1 MRISRSKVLAIGSGM
16 ASLFL
21 VRSAVAQSDPQ
32 GMLQIFADA
41 SVNWQNTIFPYAV
54 NLFKLLAVADFAW
67 TCITNALEKSDIQAL
82 IASIIKKLMTIGL
95 FYALLVFA
103 PTWFPKIIQSFVQL
117 GGAAAGVPTPLN
129 PSDVFKMGATIAGT
143 LLDAAATNTS
153 LLMSFSSSLAL
164 IFAAAIILASYVVIT
179 VHFVM
184 AMVESY
190 LLVGAGYIFLGFG
203 GSRWTS
209 SYAERYVSQVVSVGS
224 RLMVLYLIIGLGQ
237 QFATQW
243 LDTAKIAAVGAT
255 SNVSLTWTLASQV
268 AIYAVI
274 AWTVPKLVSNVI
286 GGTLSASAGDAIAI
300 GVAAGT
306 AALSGAAMISG
317 VGAPAAAAG
326 GASAVSSVANAAGA
340 ANAAGGAASVGP
352 AGTAAGAGVL
362 TGGTTAAQGSS
373 SLAKAAD
380 SSSAGV
386 GGDGGGSSASMS
398 RGGSATQPSPPAST
412 GRASSASS
420 QSSLSPA
427 GERILQPPPPAHALA
442 AVDARSALN
451 KAKEAIRGVHGSL
464 PSDGA
469 IASGAGL
476 SMGHAAE

>member
-1 MRISRSKVLAIGSGM
+1 MRILRSKVLTIGSGM

-82 IASIIKKLMTIGL
+82 IASIIKKLMTIGM

-143 LLDAAATNTS
+143 LLDAAATNSS

-326 GASAVSSVANAAGA
+326 GASAVSSVASAAGA
-340 ANAAGGAASVGP
+340 ANAAGAASVGA
-352 AGTAAGAGVL
+352 AGTAAGAGML
-362 TGGTTAAQGSS
+362 TGGTTAASGSS
-373 SLAKAAD
+373 TLASASGF
-380 SSSAGV
+380 SSPGV
-386 GGDGGGSSASMS
+386 GGGGGGSALTSG
-398 RGGSATQPSPPAST
+398 GGSTAQPPPPSNT
-412 GRASSASS
+412 GKASSTSS

-427 GERILQPPPPAHALA
+427 GERIFQPPPPAHALA
-442 AVDARSALN
+442 AVDARSTLD
-451 KAKEAIRGVHGSL
+451 KAKEVIRGVHGSL

-476 SMGHAAE
+476 SIGHAAE